1 MVRAEVRGRVFWL
14 CVLIILMLAAIAA
27 RFAWEA
33 APKAEAQPAQGDR
46 QQVEVTRVVDGDTI
60 EVSPQVE
67 GVEDVRLIGVDTP
80 EVFDGEEPC
89 GLEASAFTEERLAGQ
104 QVELEFD
111 EERTDRFG
119 RALAYVYLG
128 DELYNE
134 TLVREGLAEVATF
147 PPNVRYEDRFVAAQE
162 EAQAAGVGLWN
173 PAGPCANSDLVPSP
187 TPQPPPDPSPNPTPA
202 PNPSP
207 TPSPERDGL
216 LEAGGP
222 AQGPVPLMPGGV
234 CASEYPIRYEGACY
248 AR

>member
-1 MVRAEVRGRVFWL
+1 MSRRRRAK
-14 CVLIILMLAAIAA
+14 
-27 RFAWEA
+27 RF
-33 APKAEAQPAQGDR
+33 GDR
-46 QQVEVTRVVDGDTI
+46 QQVEVTRVVDRDTI

-89 GLEASAFTEERLAGQ
+89 GPEASAFSEERLAGQ

-162 EAQAAGVGLWN
+162 EAQAAGVGLWD
-173 PAGPCANSDLVPSP
+173 PDGPCAASP
-187 TPQPPPDPSPNPTPA
+187 NPPDPIPQPTPPDPVPQPTPPNPTLDPT
-202 PNPSP
+202 SP
-207 TPSPERDGL
+207 PGRNEL
-216 LEAGGP
+216 LEAGGLS
-222 AQGPVPLMPGGV
+222 AGPVPLMPGGV
-234 CASEYPIRYEGACY
+234 CATEYPIRHGGACY